1 MPKPFGHF
9 QPDKFNLRISTQ
21 RSANILQSPISQF
34 SMVISPSA
42 FCEVLDATT
51 RYDYP
56 FGLQERAL
64 CKQVPS
70 EAAQFA
76 AGRDDTMTG
85 NRSIV
90 ARTHDVADGAVC
102 PRAARCSGDIA
113 ISRHAAGRN
122 AADDSTHA
130 RCETLDH

>member
-1 MPKPFGHF
+1 
-9 QPDKFNLRISTQ
+9 
-21 RSANILQSPISQF
+21 
-34 SMVISPSA
+34 MVISPSA
-42 FCEVLDATT
+42 LCEVLDATT

-70 EAAQFA
+70 EPAEFA
-76 AGRDDTMTG
+76 AGRDDAMTG
-85 NRSIV
+85 NRSVV
-90 ARTHDVADGAVC
+90 ARTHDVADGTVC
-102 PRAARCSGDIA
+102 ARPAGCSGDIA
-113 ISRHAAGRN
+113 IGRHATRRN